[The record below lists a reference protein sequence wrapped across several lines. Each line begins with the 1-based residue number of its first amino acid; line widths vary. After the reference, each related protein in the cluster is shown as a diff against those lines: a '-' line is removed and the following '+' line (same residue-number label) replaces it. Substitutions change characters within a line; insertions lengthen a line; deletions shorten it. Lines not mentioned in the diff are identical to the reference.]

1 MARRWQLL
9 TTLSD
14 APSAEALASLL
25 RSEGITVRIAS
36 EAHMLG
42 QAVPCRLLVDAAQL
56 AQARWALSQHAL
68 SEEELLSLATG
79 KVPL

>member
-1 MARRWQLL
+1 MPRRWQLL

-14 APSAEALASLL
+14 APSAEALASVL
-25 RSEGITVRIAS
+25 RTEGIAVRVAS
-36 EAHMLG
+36 EAYMLG
-42 QAVPCRLLVDAAQL
+42 QAVHCRLLVDAAQL

-68 SEEELLSLATG
+68 TEEELLSLATG

>member
-1 MARRWQLL
+1 MAHRWQLL

-14 APSAEALASLL
+14 APSAEALAGML
-25 RSEGITVRIAS
+25 RAEGIAVRVAS

-42 QAVPCRLLVDAAQL
+42 QAVPCRLLVEDAQL
-56 AQARWALSQHAL
+56 AEARWALAQRAL
-68 SEEELLSLATG
+68 TEEELLSLATG